1 MLLIHFCIGINDDL
15 IHGLTIFCLDFI
27 DNYILKKIVD
37 PVNLDMLQ
45 VRLCT
50 SFSELTVNRLRTIL
64 KCIVSYPT
72 YLLIV

>member
-15 IHGLTIFCLDFI
+15 IHGLIIFCLDFI

-37 PVNLDMLQ
+37 LVNLDMLQ

-64 KCIVSYPT
+64 KCIVSYST